1 MATAS
6 RSALIEW
13 MARIGYGARGMVFL
27 LLGGF
32 AALAAIGARTR
43 AVDGKDALRRM
54 LEQPFGEVLLA
65 IIALGLF
72 CFAGWRILQALFD
85 ADGCGNDLK
94 GLSRRLVYG
103 AAAVFY
109 AGFGS
114 VAVSMLLGNDGGGSG
129 DAIVRD
135 WTAWALAKPF
145 GRWLIGGVGL
155 AIVGTGLGIGIAGL
169 RAEFSRRLDLN
180 KHPRLIVTALGI
192 AGYLAR
198 ALVFVII
205 GVFLIFAAVDARS
218 REATGFAGALRIIQ
232 QQDSYGSVLLGIA
245 AAGFIAYAAYAFAEA
260 ACRRITPSGTLA
272 KQPAWLRL

>member
-13 MARIGYGARGMVFL
+13 MARIGYGARGTVFL

-43 AVDGKDALRRM
+43 AVDGKDALRR
-54 LEQPFGEVLLA
+54 LLDQPFGEMLLA
-65 IIALGLF
+65 LIALGLF

-85 ADGCGNDLK
+85 ADGYGNDIK
-94 GLSRRLVYG
+94 GLARRAVYG
-103 AAAVFY
+103 AAAMFY

-114 VAVSMLLGNDGGGSG
+114 LAVSMLLGGDSGGSG
-129 DAIVRD
+129 DAAVRD

-145 GRWLIGGVGL
+145 GRWLIGAVGL
-155 AIVGTGLGIGIAGL
+155 AIVGTGIGIGIAGL
-169 RAEFSRRLDLN
+169 RAGFSQRLNLEKQPRR
-180 KHPRLIVTALGI
+180 IVTALGVV
-192 AGYLAR
+192 GYLAR
-198 ALVFVII
+198 ALVFIII

-218 REATGFAGALRIIQ
+218 REATGVAGALRIIQ
-232 QQDSYGSVLLGIA
+232 QQDPYGPILLGIA

-260 ACRRITPSGTLA
+260 ACRRITSSGTLA
-272 KQPAWLRL
+272 PQPAWLRL